1 MDKDQRPGQERGRR
15 PALLVLDLINEIVH
29 PEGKYAADG
38 YYAQARDR
46 GVIEHTA
53 EAIARARAAD
63 IPVIYVVVG
72 FGEGYPEWP
81 SGSPVFEKAKAD
93 QRLLLGT
100 WATRVHDA
108 LAPAPGEPVVAKHRI
123 SPFHG
128 TNLEL
133 LLRTQEIDTLLLTGV
148 STELVVLTT
157 AQAAHDRDYRVQVL
171 EDATLAGDQEIHEAA
186 LKVLSR
192 IATVTTVEDALP
204 ARGSAA
210 AAAPAAADTAD
221 AAA

>member
-1 MDKDQRPGQERGRR
+1 MSSNSNSNSGRRR

-29 PEGKYAADG
+29 PDGKYAADG
-38 YYAQARDR
+38 YFAQARDR
-46 GVIEHTA
+46 SVLERTA

-72 FGEGYPEWP
+72 FSADYTEWP
-81 SGSPVFEKAKAD
+81 AGSPVFEKARAD
-93 QRLLLGT
+93 GRLKLGT
-100 WATRVHDA
+100 WATQVHDA
-108 LAPAPGEPVVAKHRI
+108 LAPEPGEPVVAKHRI

-133 LLRTQEIDTLLLTGV
+133 LLRTREIDTLLLTGV

-157 AQAAHDRDYRVQVL
+157 AQAGHDLDFRVQVL
-171 EDATLAGDQEIHEAA
+171 EDATLAGDAEIHAAA

-192 IATVTTVEDALP
+192 IATVTTVEGALP
-204 ARGSAA
+204 STG
-210 AAAPAAADTAD
+210 
-221 AAA
+221 